1 MNFFRTS
8 KMITYSP
15 VQISIHILLFGLV
28 SLPILIFNKF
38 VWPYRR
44 GFYCDDESIR
54 YPFKESTV
62 SMTVLNLIIF
72 PVPILTICLVEMY
85 RVMKFEPATLS
96 RPAEKVEVLFG
107 YKLHPIFSRLYYYC
121 GFFLL
126 GAAATQ
132 TITDIGKYSIGRL
145 RPHFLAI
152 CQPDIDLKSC
162 DGHTYIE
169 NFSCT
174 NYDDWL
180 SKDARLSFPSGH
192 SSLAAY
198 GMLYIVMYLQIRV
211 QWDIYN
217 RLIKPFIQFIFICLA
232 IAIGLSRISNYK
244 HHWSDVLCGL
254 ALGFFTASLLVIHV
268 MQMGKEEI
276 WHFGVTDDKSPT
288 GIEAGKDSVNLQT
301 IQTNTNLLCFNTRKL
316 TVAYLL
322 PVGYAFYI

>member
-1 MNFFRTS
+1 
-8 KMITYSP
+8 MITYSP

-107 YKLHPIFSRLYYYC
+107 YKLHPIFSRLYYYS

-162 DGHTYIE
+162 AGHTYIE

-192 SSLAAY
+192 SSLVAY
-198 GMLYIVMYLQIRV
+198 GMLFIVMYLQIRV

-254 ALGFFTASLLVIHV
+254 ALGFFTASLL
-268 MQMGKEEI
+268 MGKEEI
-276 WHFGVTDDKSPT
+276 WHFGVTDDKSTT

-301 IQTNTNLLCFNTRKL
+301 IQTNTNIDASRDLVVLLQYRK
-316 TVAYLL
+316 TYRGISVTSC
-322 PVGYAFYI
+322 YAFHI

>member
-1 MNFFRTS
+1 
-8 KMITYSP
+8 MITYSP

-107 YKLHPIFSRLYYYC
+107 YKLHPIFSRLYYYS

-162 DGHTYIE
+162 AGHTYIE

-192 SSLAAY
+192 SSLVAY
-198 GMLYIVMYLQIRV
+198 GMLFIVMYLQIRV

-254 ALGFFTASLLVIHV
+254 ALGFFTASLL
-268 MQMGKEEI
+268 MGKEEI
-276 WHFGVTDDKSPT
+276 WHFGVTDDKSTT

-301 IQTNTNLLCFNTRKL
+301 IQTNTNLLCFFNTGKL

-322 PVGYAFYI
+322 PVAMLFIFDAV

>member
-1 MNFFRTS
+1 
-8 KMITYSP
+8 MITYSP

-107 YKLHPIFSRLYYYC
+107 ARLSSYYEDFCMLVFFVFYI

-301 IQTNTNLLCFNTRKL
+301 IQANTNIDASRD
-316 TVAYLL
+316 V
-322 PVGYAFYI
+322 

>member
-1 MNFFRTS
+1 MTN

-152 CQPDIDLKSC
+152 CQPDIDLNSC
-162 DGHTYIE
+162 SGHTYIE

-192 SSLAAY
+192 SSLVAY
-198 GMLYIVMYLQIRV
+198 GMLFIVMYLQIRV
-211 QWDIYN
+211 QWDMYN

-276 WHFGVTDDKSPT
+276 WHFGVTDDKSTT
-288 GIEAGKDSVNLQT
+288 GIEAVKDPVNLQS
-301 IQTNTNLLCFNTRKL
+301 IQTNTNIDASRD
-316 TVAYLL
+316 V
-322 PVGYAFYI
+322 

>member
-1 MNFFRTS
+1 MVVCEYQSTCKTS

-54 YPFKESTV
+54 YPFKEST
-62 SMTVLNLIIF
+62 
-72 PVPILTICLVEMY
+72 ICLVELY
-85 RVMKFEPATLS
+85 RVIKFEPATLS

-192 SSLAAY
+192 SSLVAY

-211 QWDIYN
+211 QWGIYN

-276 WHFGVTDDKSPT
+276 WHFGVTDDKSTT

-322 PVGYAFYI
+322 PVGYAFHI

>member
-1 MNFFRTS
+1 MTN

-152 CQPDIDLKSC
+152 CQPDIDLNSC
-162 DGHTYIE
+162 SGHTYIE

-192 SSLAAY
+192 SSL
-198 GMLYIVMYLQIRV
+198 MYLQIRV
-211 QWDIYN
+211 QWDMYN

-276 WHFGVTDDKSPT
+276 WHFGVTDDKSTT
-288 GIEAGKDSVNLQT
+288 GIEAVKDPVNLQS
-301 IQTNTNLLCFNTRKL
+301 IQTNTNIDASRD
-316 TVAYLL
+316 V
-322 PVGYAFYI
+322 

>member
-1 MNFFRTS
+1 
-8 KMITYSP
+8 MITYSP

-152 CQPDIDLKSC
+152 CQPDIDLNSC
-162 DGHTYIE
+162 SGHTYIE

-192 SSLAAY
+192 SSL
-198 GMLYIVMYLQIRV
+198 MYLQIRV
-211 QWDIYN
+211 QWDMYN

-276 WHFGVTDDKSPT
+276 WHFGVTDDKSTT
-288 GIEAGKDSVNLQT
+288 GIEAVKDPVNLQS
-301 IQTNTNLLCFNTRKL
+301 IQTNTNIDASRD
-316 TVAYLL
+316 V
-322 PVGYAFYI
+322 